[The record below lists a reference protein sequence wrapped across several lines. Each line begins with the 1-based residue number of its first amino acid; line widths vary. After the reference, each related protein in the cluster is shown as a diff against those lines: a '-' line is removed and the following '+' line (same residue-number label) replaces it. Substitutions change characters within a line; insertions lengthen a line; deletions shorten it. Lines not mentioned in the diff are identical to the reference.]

1 MRRFRF
7 LSFLLTLCLLLST
20 LAAFAGCARGG
31 SAKTEPAETAEAT
44 AAATTEA
51 PPKENEYYSVIQAQR
66 YIKQVGRTVLS
77 YGDILADWS
86 ASGIEF
92 EYEGY
97 GDLSVRIERSEEK
110 NVVLVAEVDG
120 EKSAVTVN
128 KEGVAD
134 YRIASDLPNG
144 THHVLIRRRSMAT
157 YKKNNETATGMPIQF
172 KGIRM
177 TGRFLQKP
185 ADNKYK
191 IAFLGDSITCGVGLE
206 NTDGLATYAVDF
218 CTREHFD
225 YDICCVTGIGVYRST
240 SQHGGKT
247 NTMTKYYPYYNYYRG
262 TDIPYNP
269 TRKADL
275 VIVNLN
281 TNDHNTCSSKDG
293 SNADK
298 TAYQNTLR
306 TLISEIRA
314 AHGENVKIVWVIG
327 MMVSPDCRVN
337 QWLNSVFDELGG
349 ESAGLYRITV
359 DTDHSGTDNSHPGP
373 SSHEAVSRALSA
385 FIRQKNLLNVPTR

>member
-1 MRRFRF
+1 MRHCKL
-7 LSFLLTLCLLLST
+7 LSFLLAVCLLLAT
-20 LAAFAGCARGG
+20 LAAFAGCADKEP
-31 SAKTEPAETAEAT
+31 AKTDP
-44 AAATTEA
+44 AATTEA
-51 PPKENEYYSVIQAQR
+51 TAATTAPPPVENAFYSVVKAQR
-66 YIKQVGRTVLS
+66 YLKLIGRS
-77 YGDILADWS
+77 QIYYGDILADWS

-157 YKKNNETATGMPIQF
+157 YKKNDETATGMPIQF
-172 KGIRM
+172 KGIQM

-262 TDIPYNP
+262 TDIAYNP

-281 TNDHNTCSSKDG
+281 TNDQNTG
-293 SNADK
+293 SNSDETSYKATLK
-298 TAYQNTLR
+298 TL
-306 TLISEIRA
+306 LSEIRA

-359 DTDHSGTDNSHPGP
+359 DTDHSGTDKSHPGP